1 MSFYDPKVN
10 SKKILSEFD
19 EISNNKNVFICD
31 STLDAAK
38 GSDAIIVL
46 TDWDEFNYLDWKSI
60 FEVMRKPAW
69 VFDSRVFLD
78 KQYLKDLGFKVWSLG
93 S

>member
-10 SKKILSEFD
+10 SEKILSEFD
-19 EISNNKNVFICD
+19 GISDDGNVCVCD
-31 STLDAAK
+31 STLKAAK
-38 GSDAIIVL
+38 GADAIIVL
-46 TDWDEFNYLDWKSI
+46 TDWDEFKYLDWKSI

-69 VFDSRVFLD
+69 IFDSRVFLD
-78 KQYLKDLGFKVWSLG
+78 KQYLKNIGFKVWSLG